1 MKLRL
6 EVEPCETLQDACQAA
21 QEISDQ
27 TLMDVEFEFN
37 SVDCVAV
44 PGGCPITLHNAQQR
58 ASQSRF
64 RVTSGDSD

>member
-6 EVEPCETLQDACQAA
+6 EVEPCETLQDACQEA
-21 QEISDQ
+21 QNIADL
-27 TLMDVEFEFN
+27 TLMDCEFEFN

-44 PGGCPITLHNAQQR
+44 PGGCPITLHNAQQK